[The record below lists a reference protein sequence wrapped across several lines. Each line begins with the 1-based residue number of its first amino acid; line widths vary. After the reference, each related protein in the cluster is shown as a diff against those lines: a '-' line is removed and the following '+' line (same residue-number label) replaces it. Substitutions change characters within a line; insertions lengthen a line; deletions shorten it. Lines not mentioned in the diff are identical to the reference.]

1 MHFKYCC
8 FLSYR
13 HGDKTMATFA
23 GQIVDALAD
32 ELSMLL
38 DDYNALPIF
47 KDDRSIEVSDKV
59 DPAIAEALCQSV
71 CMVLIYTP
79 NYLSEEKPYCASELE
94 AILRLEKERIEK
106 LTGESTKLGL
116 LITVILRGDQKDLP
130 QLLKN
135 RQHEDFSAFALHTTE
150 IRRNKK
156 FSPQIQKIAK
166 KIKEHAASFD
176 TKQDWCSGCEN
187 FKLLEIKTQKD
198 KLTEFIALMKTDGVY
213 EPDFDRS

>member
-23 GQIVDALAD
+23 SQIMDALKD

-47 KDDRSIEVSDKV
+47 KDDRSIEVGDKI
-59 DPAIAEALCQSV
+59 DPAIAQALCQSV
-71 CMVLIYTP
+71 CMLLIYTP

-94 AILRLEKERIEK
+94 GMIRLEKERITK
-106 LTGESTKLGL
+106 LTGANEKTGF
-116 LITVILRGDQKDLP
+116 LITVILRGDQKELP
-130 QLLKN
+130 QLLKD
-135 RQHEDFSAFALHTTE
+135 RQNEDFSAFALHTSE

-156 FSPQIQKIAK
+156 FSPQIQ
-166 KIKEHAASFD
+166 
-176 TKQDWCSGCEN
+176 
-187 FKLLEIKTQKD
+187 
-198 KLTEFIALMKTDGVY
+198 
-213 EPDFDRS
+213 

>member
-23 GQIVDALAD
+23 SQIVDALAD

-38 DDYNALPIF
+38 DDYPALPIF
-47 KDDRSIEVSDKV
+47 KDDRSIEVGDKV
-59 DPAIAEALCQSV
+59 DPAIAQALCQSV
-71 CMVLIYTP
+71 CMLVIYTP

-94 AILRLEKERIEK
+94 GMIRLEKERIAKLVGVDEK
-106 LTGESTKLGL
+106 TGF
-116 LITVILRGDQKDLP
+116 LITVILRGDRGELP
-130 QLLKN
+130 QLLKE
-135 RQHEDFSAFALHTTE
+135 RQNEDFSAFALHTSE

-156 FSPQIQKIAK
+156 FSPQIQQIAK
-166 KIKEHAASFD
+166 KIKSHCSLFD
-176 TKQDWCSGCEN
+176 KKQDWCGGCKD
-187 FKLLEIKTQKD
+187 FKLLNIKSQRDQLATFLEKV
-198 KLTEFIALMKTDGVY
+198 KEGEMY